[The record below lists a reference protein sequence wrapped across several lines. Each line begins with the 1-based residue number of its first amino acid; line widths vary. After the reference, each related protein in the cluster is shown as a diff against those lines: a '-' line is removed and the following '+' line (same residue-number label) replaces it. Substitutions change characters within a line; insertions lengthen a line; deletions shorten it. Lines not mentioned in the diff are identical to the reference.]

1 MSDFSK
7 MARNSFS
14 GSDLNLKTC
23 TIDSF
28 PSRDVLR
35 DAQKEVL
42 GTVERFNST
51 RNMKKRI
58 ERWMMRV
65 NSDSTAPSRT
75 ILHVAIKLADSGEDF
90 SAKERIT
97 ILRVIN
103 KEYWEERNDLTDFE
117 HAVLMSMIEKVEKE
131 KPI

>member
-1 MSDFSK
+1 MVDFSK
-7 MARNSFS
+7 MERNSFS
-14 GSDLNLKTC
+14 GSDMNLKTC

-28 PSRDVLR
+28 PSRDILT
-35 DAQKEVL
+35 DAQADVL
-42 GTVERFNST
+42 GTVGRFNST

-65 NSDSTAPSRT
+65 NSDSTTPSRT
-75 ILHVAIKLADSGEDF
+75 ILHVAIKLANSGEDF

-103 KEYWEERNDLTDFE
+103 KEYWEERNDITDFE
-117 HAVLMSMIEKVEKE
+117 HAVLMAMIEKVEKE